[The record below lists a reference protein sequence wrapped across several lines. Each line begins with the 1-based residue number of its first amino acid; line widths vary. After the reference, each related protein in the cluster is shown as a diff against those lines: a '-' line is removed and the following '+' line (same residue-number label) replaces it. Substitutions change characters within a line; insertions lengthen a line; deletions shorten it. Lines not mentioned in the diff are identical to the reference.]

1 MKLAVLIMTMAFG
14 LSAFAASA
22 GDGHHAEGIPKVVI
36 WQAINVAI
44 IFGFVYW
51 KFGGKI
57 VDLFKSRNAVFVNE
71 SQKSKMIQ
79 LEAEKKLN
87 EIKHKISLLES
98 TSQESVER
106 ARAEAAEMRNQM
118 IQDSKQLAER
128 IKREAETV
136 AQVEIQSAKRALHE
150 EVVKESVK
158 QAKEILKKD
167 VGQTD
172 QQRLQD
178 NFATQIDSVRLGAK
192 A

>member
-1 MKLAVLIMTMAFG
+1 MKLVVLIMTMALG
-14 LSAFAASA
+14 LSAFAAGG
-22 GDGHHAEGIPKVVI
+22 GDGHAEGVPKVVI

-87 EIKHKISLLES
+87 EIKQKISLLES

-106 ARAEAAEMRNQM
+106 ARAEAADMRNQM

-167 VGQTD
+167 VGQSD

-178 NFATQIDSVRLGAK
+178 NFTTQIDSVRLGAK

>member
-14 LSAFAASA
+14 LSAFAAGA
-22 GDGHHAEGIPKVVI
+22 GDGHAEGVPKVVI

-57 VDLFKSRNAVFVNE
+57 IDLFKSRNAVFVNE

-87 EIKHKISLLES
+87 EIKQKISLLES

-167 VGQTD
+167 VGQND

>member
-1 MKLAVLIMTMAFG
+1 MKLVVLIMTMVFG
-14 LSAFAASA
+14 LSAFAAGA
-22 GDGHHAEGIPKVVI
+22 GDGHAEGVPKVVI

-79 LEAEKKLN
+79 SEAEKKLN
-87 EIKHKISLLES
+87 EIKQKISLLES

-167 VGQTD
+167 VGQGD